1 MIDIVPLRTTG
12 NFFIDVNLPILK
24 VIWEGKIPIIFK
36 NILIG
41 KKKEEEEENN
51 KLKKNHTI
59 LFKTLKKN
67 SIKLQ

>member
-24 VIWEGKIPIIFK
+24 VIWEGKMPIIFK